1 MAIARAIVKRPKVIL
16 ADEPTG
22 ALDEATGDEVQN
34 IFRKLNEKGNTI
46 VIVTHDEKVAKNCDR
61 VIHVKDGRVSGT
73 TQNEKAGIGGG
84 GDE

>member
-22 ALDEATGDEVQN
+22 ALDEATGEEVQN

-46 VIVTHDEKVAKNCDR
+46 VIVTHDEKVARNCDR
-61 VIHVKDGRVSGT
+61 VIYVKDGKVPGT
-73 TQNEKAGIGGG
+73 QEEVRKGYSGG
-84 GDE
+84 GDA